1 MSMNDLGV
9 TLISLA
15 QYAEAETLLLQAHE
29 IQSRVLGPNNRNTA
43 FSTYNLACIAARRN
57 QRDEALSLLQ
67 EAVDHGLS
75 PNQALHMEKDD
86 NLKFLHGDP
95 RFDTLVAHAKE
106 RAAPAAKK

>member
-15 QYAEAETLLLQAHE
+15 QSAEAETLLLQAHE

-57 QRDEALSLLQ
+57 QRDEALSLL
-67 EAVDHGLS
+67 
-75 PNQALHMEKDD
+75 
-86 NLKFLHGDP
+86 
-95 RFDTLVAHAKE
+95 
-106 RAAPAAKK
+106 

>member
-1 MSMNDLGV
+1 
-9 TLISLA
+9 
-15 QYAEAETLLLQAHE
+15 
-29 IQSRVLGPNNRNTA
+29 
-43 FSTYNLACIAARRN
+43 
-57 QRDEALSLLQ
+57 LQ